1 MNQGGELKTVAHY
14 QWHSVKSTTTFINNF
29 PARRTAILK
38 LLKNIQEKIRA
49 LSEYL
54 QFMH

>member
-38 LLKNIQEKIRA
+38 LLKNIQEKIRG